1 MRRPKYNE
9 ELLKTIFLWL
19 GVGFIVMGLLSFIGI
34 LEPTAYSWVQEPNIM
49 GMIFLIWGVAFFI
62 VQTILGVIASSKD
75 KLHNEL
81 LVSGT
86 QISGTVE
93 KVYLQI
99 FTQYAGKYPYRIIY
113 TYTCQ
118 GKTYHQKSALIWDK
132 PDCMEN
138 DTIIVY
144 VNDSGKSTIQI

>member
-99 FTQYAGKYPYRIIY
+99 STRYAGEYPYRIIY

-118 GKTYHQKSALIWDK
+118 GKT
-132 PDCMEN
+132 
-138 DTIIVY
+138 
-144 VNDSGKSTIQI
+144 

>member
-1 MRRPKYNE
+1 MGSGTQYYGND
-9 ELLKTIFLWL
+9 FLNL
-19 GVGFIVMGLLSFIGI
+19 
-34 LEPTAYSWVQEPNIM
+34 
-49 GMIFLIWGVAFFI
+49 GVAFFI

-93 KVYLQI
+93 IVYLQRS
-99 FTQYAGKYPYRIIY
+99 TRYAGEYPYRIIY